1 MKTRAPVLV
10 LLCASLAFGATAW
23 TYRHNIMVQGS
34 TMLGTQV
41 ETNIIT
47 RSHAGSFDFDF
58 AVETIECEDTPA
70 ITMTG
75 ALVGDS
81 CHVGVPAFD
90 TSDAGNGLNHLFDCY
105 VSAAGAVKIRAC
117 AIGTADDPPDAG
129 YTFRT
134 FSVQ

>member
-1 MKTRAPVLV
+1 MKTRAPLALV
-10 LLCASLAFGATAW
+10 LLASLAFAATAF
-23 TYRHNIMVQGS
+23 TYRHNVLVAGK

-41 ETNIIT
+41 ETNLIS
-47 RSHAGSFDFDF
+47 RSAAGSLDFNF
-58 AVETIECEDTPA
+58 AAKTIECEDSWGVGLV
-70 ITMTG
+70 G

-90 TSDAGNGLNHLFDCY
+90 TTDAGNGLNHLFDCY
-105 VSAAGAVKIRAC
+105 VSDAGEVKIRAC
-117 AIGTADDPPDAG
+117 AVGTADDPPDAG